1 MDPTFSKQDL
11 KGILRRRKG
20 IFLKTFLIIFI
31 IVTGIALYLPPIYR
45 SEVTIL
51 TENQDIPKEYV
62 QSTVTD
68 YVSERMQ
75 IIFQEVMR
83 TDRLMDIIKKN
94 KLYPDL
100 NSTGEKLRQMKKDVL
115 LTPVEVSIVD
125 ERTGK
130 PLKATTAF
138 TLSYDASDPQT
149 AQKVADLISGL
160 YIEEDV
166 RRREKVATST
176 TEFFEK
182 ELENLKREISKNE
195 EKISRFKAENI
206 DNLPGSTATILQTIG
221 RYEQEIDRINTTIR
235 TLREKKIYL
244 EGQIASM
251 DPLLPVVTSE
261 GKIASNPNERL
272 KALRVQLIQLQ
283 SNLSDKHPDV
293 KALRSE
299 IAELEAQVGGN
310 PDTSLEKVKRLQAV
324 QSQLA
329 KMKGELGEN
338 HPDVVKLSREADAL
352 SREVQRLGSANRARQ
367 LSEQKPDNPAYLTL
381 RAQIY
386 AADSEIA
393 ALLDEKNRIEDQL
406 KDNRLKAAAAPMVE
420 EEYNKL
426 TLDYESANKKYQELL
441 NKFMS
446 AKIAQQVDLSEQGE
460 RFTISQPANL
470 PDKPYK
476 PNRLAIILIGLI
488 LGLGA
493 ALGLAALQENLD
505 QSVRSTNDVESIVG
519 TPVIATVS
527 FFESP
532 GHKRARRSKRLLLAF
547 TIVLVVV
554 CGSFIID
561 RFLVPLDSV
570 WATVGDRLVEMGIPL
585 DRSSAK

>member
-1 MDPTFSKQDL
+1 MDETMSKQDL
-11 KGILRRRKG
+11 KGIFRRRKG
-20 IFLKTFLIIFI
+20 IFLKTFLIIFLVI
-31 IVTGIALYLPPIYR
+31 CGIAFYLPPIYR
-45 SEVTIL
+45 SEATIL
-51 TENQDIPKEYV
+51 TENQEIPKEYV

-75 IIFQEVMR
+75 IISQQVMR
-83 TDRLMDIIKKN
+83 TDRLIDIIKEN

-100 NSTGEKLRQMKKDVL
+100 NSTGEKLRQIKKDVL
-115 LTPVEVSIVD
+115 LTPVEVSLVD
-125 ERTGK
+125 ERTGR

-138 TLSYDASDPQT
+138 TLSYDSKDPQT

-166 RRREKVATST
+166 RRREKSATST

-195 EKISRFKAENI
+195 EKISRFKTENI
-206 DNLPGSTATILQTIG
+206 DKLPGSIATILQTIG

-244 EGQIASM
+244 EGQIASV
-251 DPLLPVVTSE
+251 DPLMPVITSE
-261 GKIASNPNERL
+261 GKIASNPSERL
-272 KALRVQLIQLQ
+272 KTLRVQLIQLQ
-283 SNLSDKHPDV
+283 SNLSDKHPDI
-293 KALRSE
+293 KALKSE

-324 QSQLA
+324 QSQLVQ
-329 KMKGELGEN
+329 MKGELGEN

-381 RAQIY
+381 KAQIY

-393 ALLDEKNRIEDQL
+393 ALLDERNRIEEQL
-406 KDNRLKAAAAPMVE
+406 RENRRKAAAAPMVE

-426 TLDYESANKKYQELL
+426 TLDYESANNKYQELL
-441 NKFMS
+441 SKFMT

-470 PDKPYK
+470 PDKPFK
-476 PNRLAIILIGLI
+476 PNRLAIILVGLI

-505 QSVRSTNDVESIVG
+505 HSVRSADDVESIIG
-519 TPVIATVS
+519 SPVIATVS
-527 FFESP
+527 LFESP
-532 GHKRARRSKRLLLAF
+532 GQRRARRSKRLLLVF
-547 TIVLVVV
+547 SMVLAVV

-570 WATVGDRLVEMGIPL
+570 WTTFEERLIEMGVPL
-585 DRSSAK
+585 ERPSSK